1 MGDTNSKDT
10 LNQIFNNRYEIRQKL
25 GTGGMARVYLGYDT
39 NLGREVAIK
48 VLHEHLAEDPMFK
61 ERFEREARFVA
72 TLNHPN
78 IVQVYDYA
86 TGQRAGETVCYMVMS
101 LLEGKTLKDILEEA
115 NTTETRLSHERVLA
129 IMTDLCNALHY
140 AHDKGMVHRDVKPAN
155 IIINSDGRTILT
167 DFGIARMTQGAQ
179 FTQEGMTVG
188 TPAYMSPEQATGSAV
203 DNRSDIY
210 ALGIILYEMLVGH
223 PPFHDDGTLSVLL
236 KHMTEPVPSLLTYDF
251 IDNDQL
257 DAVMMKALAKQQD
270 SRYQTAL
277 EFLDDLKRA
286 FAGEETVAEKFMTA
300 PTLPLEALSPIKQNS
315 VVDKTQTSSSKG
327 IWMFLALG
335 LGLILVVVVLGMMS
349 RNAPPSTPISEP
361 TPEFFITNFT
371 DDPFASRI
379 PQDNSAGLTRQ
390 ITPEGY
396 QIINNR
402 TRQAIATLFDTTTPY
417 GDFIIQLTG
426 QLNEGS
432 ASASGY
438 GIIFRYIDEDNY
450 NVFAVDGLG
459 RYSIWVRYDGEWEE
473 LRDADEE
480 WTLDEAIL
488 PIGQMNI
495 LEIEVYEDTF
505 TAYVNGKEIIEVED
519 DSLDDGGI
527 GIYVAS
533 TSESNTNVIIASYRV
548 MESSSSMTDSMTGV
562 DAMTG
567 ADSMTGEEETA
578 TPEQ

>member
-1 MGDTNSKDT
+1 
-10 LNQIFNNRYEIRQKL
+10 
-25 GTGGMARVYLGYDT
+25 
-39 NLGREVAIK
+39 
-48 VLHEHLAEDPMFK
+48 
-61 ERFEREARFVA
+61 
-72 TLNHPN
+72 
-78 IVQVYDYA
+78 
-86 TGQRAGETVCYMVMS
+86 
-101 LLEGKTLKDILEEA
+101 
-115 NTTETRLSHERVLA
+115 
-129 IMTDLCNALHY
+129 
-140 AHDKGMVHRDVKPAN
+140 
-155 IIINSDGRTILT
+155 
-167 DFGIARMTQGAQ
+167 
-179 FTQEGMTVG
+179 
-188 TPAYMSPEQATGSAV
+188 
-203 DNRSDIY
+203 
-210 ALGIILYEMLVGH
+210 
-223 PPFHDDGTLSVLL
+223 
-236 KHMTEPVPSLLTYDF
+236 
-251 IDNDQL
+251 
-257 DAVMMKALAKQQD
+257 
-270 SRYQTAL
+270 
-277 EFLDDLKRA
+277 
-286 FAGEETVAEKFMTA
+286 FMTA

-315 VVDKTQTSSSKG
+315 GVDKTQTPSSRG

-349 RNAPPSTPISEP
+349 RNAPPSAPISEP

-390 ITPEGY
+390 ITANGY

-438 GIIFRYIDEDNY
+438 GIIFRYYDEDNY

-473 LRDADEE
+473 LRDEDED
-480 WTLDEAIL
+480 WTPDDAIL
-488 PIGQMNI
+488 PIGQMNT
-495 LEIEVYEDTF
+495 LEIEVSEDTF
-505 TAYVNGKEIIEVED
+505 TGYVNGKEIIEVED